1 MFAPAHTAHFELLI
15 PSVRNDF
22 KVLAFDGVE
31 SISTLY
37 AIRVELV
44 SEYPDLDLESLLS
57 QPAFL
62 RFGHNGEGLH
72 GRIEEVSVGASGKR
86 LTRYHLTLVPALHYL
101 QFSHNQRIFQHQS
114 VPQIIAEVLKGHGIL
129 GDAVTFNVSTSPVRE
144 YCTQYGESDF
154 DFIQRLCSEDGI
166 AWHHQH
172 SPEGHH
178 LVFSDD
184 QTLSLIHI

>member
-1 MFAPAHTAHFELLI
+1 MFAPANTAHFELLI

-86 LTRYHLTLVPALHYL
+86 LCSGLMKPETIGPMVYLLTEGVVAGVSGMFIEKQEQALVVLLSEVMAWKPSNAWRKDDVLL
-101 QFSHNQRIFQHQS
+101 AAHNSGR
-114 VPQIIAEVLKGHGIL
+114 
-129 GDAVTFNVSTSPVRE
+129 
-144 YCTQYGESDF
+144 F
-154 DFIQRLCSEDGI
+154 DGL
-166 AWHHQH
+166 A
-172 SPEGHH
+172 
-178 LVFSDD
+178 
-184 QTLSLIHI
+184 